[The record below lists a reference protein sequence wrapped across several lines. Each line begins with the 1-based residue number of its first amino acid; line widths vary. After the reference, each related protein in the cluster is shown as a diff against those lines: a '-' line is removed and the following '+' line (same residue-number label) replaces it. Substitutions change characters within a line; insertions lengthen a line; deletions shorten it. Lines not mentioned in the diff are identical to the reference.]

1 MVFSVIDDP
10 NRLKTSPPT
19 TNKNLLSGQI
29 SNPKFAYFNLHGLK
43 DSAEWY
49 GQKDLTKREP
59 GPEYPVAMLPEN
71 FNSTSSSP
79 TLVFSEACY
88 GANVLDKL
96 VSESI
101 ALNFLASGTRAFVG
115 STCIAYG
122 SVGKPLIA
130 ADLLAWHFWKLIVDD
145 QSAGYALMQAKLALA
160 KKMTGDQ
167 GYLDGEDQKTI
178 LSFVLYGDP
187 LATAKNIKEV
197 TKPAIR
203 PTISPELKTISDS
216 PEELVVAADEM
227 PIEILGKIKSVIKN
241 YLPGLDDATV
251 AINPQLS
258 NFTLDPDKIEEHRKQ
273 FDLLKAS
280 QRYVVTLKKQY
291 EYKSMSHKHFARM
304 TFDQNGEMIK
314 LSTSR

>member
-1 MVFSVIDDP
+1 
-10 NRLKTSPPT
+10 
-19 TNKNLLSGQI
+19 
-29 SNPKFAYFNLHGLK
+29 
-43 DSAEWY
+43 
-49 GQKDLTKREP
+49 
-59 GPEYPVAMLPEN
+59 MLPQN
-71 FNSTSSSP
+71 FSP
-79 TLVFSEACY
+79 SGSAPSLVFSEACY
-88 GANVLDKL
+88 GANILDKK
-96 VSESI
+96 VDDSI
-101 ALNFLASGTRAFVG
+101 ALNFLACGTRAFVG

-122 SVGKPLIA
+122 SVSKPLIA
-130 ADLLAWHFWKLIVDD
+130 ADLLAWHFWKLIVED

-187 LATAKNIKEV
+187 LATAKNIKEL

-216 PEELVVAADEM
+216 PEELVVAANEM
-227 PIEILGKIKSVIKN
+227 PSEILGQIKSVIKN

-258 NFTLDPDKIEEHRKQ
+258 NFTLDLGKVEEHRNH
-273 FDLLKAS
+273 FDLIKAS

-291 EYKSMSHKHFARM
+291 EFKSKSHNHFARM
-304 TFDQNGEMIK
+304 TFDQKGEMIK